1 MTGDEMESGLLQKEQ
16 TENTNIRT
24 QRWSLLSNIG
34 RELGNVVTVVSGWV
48 ECLENPDC
56 PGPERGEVIKN
67 LRLAIDRLRTALRCM
82 PESPSDPFH
91 GLALVDVNDRIRSTL
106 TSLDPRVMQ
115 AFEVRQMLDSKL
127 WPVIGDVSMLDFV
140 LVSLIM
146 EAVSLG
152 EPGDRIVVE
161 TAHLE
166 VRDEEVLNNY
176 KDASVDRYIRV
187 GVRVYATAPRVRAVN
202 GDTTEEDCSEP
213 RVPPI
218 CRHIVEGHAGTM
230 EVRSSSACPWDAV
243 VILPAYNNRY
253 RGCRHPSN
261 PRPSQLDPSFA
272 AKIGP
277 QAKRTTQA
285 GPGNAT

>member
-1 MTGDEMESGLLQKEQ
+1 VTGRETESDLMQREQ
-16 TENTNIRT
+16 TESTALRT
-24 QRWSLLSNIG
+24 QWRRLLGDMG
-34 RELGNVVTVVSGWV
+34 RELSNVVTVVSGWG
-48 ECLENPDC
+48 ECLENPNC
-56 PGPERGEVIKN
+56 TESERGEAIKN
-67 LRLAIDRLRTALRCM
+67 LRLAIDRLRTALRCI
-82 PESPSDPFH
+82 PEAPCDPFH

-115 AFEVRQMLDSKL
+115 AFEVSQMLDSKL

-146 EAVSLG
+146 EAVSIG

-161 TAHLE
+161 TSHLE
-166 VRDEEVLNNY
+166 VRDEEVLNNN

-187 GVRVYATAPRVRAVN
+187 GVRVYATAPRVHAVD
-202 GDTTEEDCSEP
+202 GDTTEVACCEP
-213 RVPPI
+213 RAPPI
-218 CRHIVEGHAGTM
+218 CRHIVEEHAGDM
-230 EVRSSSACPWDAV
+230 EVRSSLACPWDAV

-261 PRPSQLDPSFA
+261 PRPSQLGPPFA
-272 AKIGP
+272 ARGGP

>member
-1 MTGDEMESGLLQKEQ
+1 MQRDQMESAAL
-16 TENTNIRT
+16 RT
-24 QRWSLLSNIG
+24 QWRLLGDMG

-56 PGPERGEVIKN
+56 PEPERGEAIKN

-82 PESPSDPFH
+82 PEVPSDSFH
-91 GLALVDVNDRIRSTL
+91 GLAVVDVNDRIRSTL
-106 TSLDPRVMQ
+106 SSLDPRVMQ

-146 EAVSLG
+146 EAVSIG

-161 TAHLE
+161 TSHLE

-187 GVRVYATAPRVRAVN
+187 GVRVYATAPRVCAVDV
-202 GDTTEEDCSEP
+202 DTTEADCGEP

-218 CRHIVEGHAGTM
+218 CRHIVEGHAGDL

-253 RGCRHPSN
+253 RCCGHS
-261 PRPSQLDPSFA
+261 
-272 AKIGP
+272 
-277 QAKRTTQA
+277 
-285 GPGNAT
+285 

>member
-1 MTGDEMESGLLQKEQ
+1 MESGLLQKGQ
-16 TENTNIRT
+16 TENTDIRT

-56 PGPERGEVIKN
+56 LEPERGEAIKN

-82 PESPSDPFH
+82 PEVPSDSFH
-91 GLALVDVNDRIRSTL
+91 GLAVVDVNDRIRSTL
-106 TSLDPRVMQ
+106 SSLDPRVMQ

-146 EAVSLG
+146 EAVSIG

-161 TAHLE
+161 TSHLE
-166 VRDEEVLNNY
+166 VRDEEAVNN
-176 KDASVDRYIRV
+176 KVASVDRHIRV
-187 GVRVYATAPRVRAVN
+187 GVRVYATAPRVCAVDV
-202 GDTTEEDCSEP
+202 DTTEADCGEP

-218 CRHIVEGHAGTM
+218 CRHIVEGHAGDL

-253 RGCRHPSN
+253 RCCGHS
-261 PRPSQLDPSFA
+261 
-272 AKIGP
+272 
-277 QAKRTTQA
+277 
-285 GPGNAT
+285 